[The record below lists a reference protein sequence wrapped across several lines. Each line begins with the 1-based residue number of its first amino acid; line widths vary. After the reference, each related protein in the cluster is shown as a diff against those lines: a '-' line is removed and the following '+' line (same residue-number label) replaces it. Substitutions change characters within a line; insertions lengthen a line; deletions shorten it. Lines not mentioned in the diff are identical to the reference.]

1 MGRPR
6 KYETEEERKQAY
18 MLAQN
23 KYSKKKTVCD
33 VCQLTYNLGN
43 KTSHLKSFTHLISS
57 YNKIMVPQKC

>member
-6 KYETEEERKQAY
+6 KYETEIERKQAY

-43 KTSHLKSFTHLISS
+43 KTTHLKSITH
-57 YNKIMVPQKC
+57 NKFFEHDNSTPKM

>member
-6 KYETEEERKQAY
+6 KYETEADRKQAY

-43 KTSHLKSFTHLISS
+43 KTSHLKSFTH
-57 YNKIMVPQKC
+57 NKFFEQDNSTPKM